1 MSQSRTVG
9 TAFLAGMSR
18 RSFVRGALAA
28 GAVLAMVGGSAD
40 ALADGV
46 APSGEDVPEPDEID
60 ASGAVEGGV
69 LRYELTNP
77 VGIEPFDAEENM
89 GVEVM
94 TNLFD
99 TLVTWDWGNQ
109 TIAPLAAESWEVNED
124 ATVYTFHLRQD
135 AIRSPRPTSST
146 PGSAS
151 AVPTSCRLLRRRAT
165 RSSRS
170 KVPPR

>member
-28 GAVLAMVGGSAD
+28 GAVLAMAGGSVG
-40 ALADGV
+40 ALADEA

-69 LRYELTNP
+69 LRYELTSP

-109 TIAPLAAESWEVNED
+109 TVAPLAAES
-124 ATVYTFHLRQD
+124 
-135 AIRSPRPTSST
+135 
-146 PGSAS
+146 
-151 AVPTSCRLLRRRAT
+151 
-165 RSSRS
+165 
-170 KVPPR
+170 